1 MEIFQGTARLV
12 TLAED
17 PIAIT
22 EQQMASLRELSLAP
36 TPIKQRNLQLLL
48 EVLNLETDCRL
59 GDVKTVCGLLE
70 APLTDDRSQNAQLIK
85 RERKISHAGPPALCK
100 AQTLEANR
108 PRDRISA
115 PRSLGV
121 MNGQHSSVVML
132 ILLMLFA
139 LIHSG
144 GAALRSR
151 AELVIGAR
159 AWRLV
164 FATASIPSAVVV
176 IGWFLAH
183 RYDGIRLWNLQ
194 GAPGMVPLV
203 WIGTTVSFLFL
214 YPATYNLLEIPAVL
228 KPQVRLYATGII
240 RISRH
245 PQAVGQILWCIT
257 HALWIGSSFMVVTCI
272 GLIGHHLFAVWHGD
286 QRLKSRFGAAFDDL
300 KATTSVIPF
309 AAVLDGR
316 QKLDWKEF
324 IRPAQLGIAIA
335 VGVFWWAHHFIPS
348 AGEMVRN
355 SALERLLG

>member
-1 MEIFQGTARLV
+1 
-12 TLAED
+12 
-17 PIAIT
+17 
-22 EQQMASLRELSLAP
+22 
-36 TPIKQRNLQLLL
+36 
-48 EVLNLETDCRL
+48 
-59 GDVKTVCGLLE
+59 
-70 APLTDDRSQNAQLIK
+70 
-85 RERKISHAGPPALCK
+85 
-100 AQTLEANR
+100 
-108 PRDRISA
+108 
-115 PRSLGV
+115 